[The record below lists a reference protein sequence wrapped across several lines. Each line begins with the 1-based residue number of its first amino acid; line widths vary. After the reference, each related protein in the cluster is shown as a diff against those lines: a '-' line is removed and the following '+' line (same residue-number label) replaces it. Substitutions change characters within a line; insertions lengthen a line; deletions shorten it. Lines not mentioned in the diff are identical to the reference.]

1 MPDADDTPGALEK
14 SAEKGSAAVR
24 EGKMVRRSRD
34 GKDVVREHVVWAK
47 L

>member
-1 MPDADDTPGALEK
+1 MPDVEDTPGAPEK
-14 SAEKGSAAVR
+14 PAEKGSAAVR
-24 EGKMVRRSRD
+24 EGKVVRRGRD